1 MMTMADRESRGS
13 FFSPLFHRG
22 QAPWGRRS
30 HSQERERERDDYV
43 RVVKYKRE
51 QVSSAPLLF
60 YHGEERER
68 KTRAHMNADPVM
80 RDIQSSAE
88 VL

>member
-1 MMTMADRESRGS
+1 MGSSES
-13 FFSPLFHRG
+13 LT
-22 QAPWGRRS
+22 
-30 HSQERERERDDYV
+30 RERERDDYV